1 MTRRLGLAATCA
13 VAVRTRCRR
22 TLRSLAAGLLVL
34 GTASAVWSQSP
45 ASSAQSV
52 ADANAVQ
59 PASAASAATDD
70 KRLREL
76 KLANKPWFGDF
87 DRLLERRMIRV
98 LVPYSRSL
106 YYMDRGRER
115 GLTAELVRDF
125 EQYVNRKYRT
135 GKRPVTVY
143 LIPTTRDRL
152 LPGLQEGLGDIAA
165 GNLAATDERSKL
177 VDFVLQTDRPTVKE
191 LVVSGASAPPLASVD
206 DLSGRTV
213 HVRRASSYYESLE
226 ALDSRFRSE
235 GKPGIKLQV
244 VPDALEDED
253 MMEMANAGL
262 IDVMIVDDWKAKMWA
277 QVLPK
282 IKVDEALFVREGDR
296 IGWAIHKERPVLAD
310 AIRDFDRDVARK
322 QGTYEYR
329 LKQSMRRVREL
340 QDPTKTG
347 DWKRF
352 ERTIALFQ
360 RYGERYDFD
369 PLMLAAQGYQES
381 QLQQEARSHVGAIG
395 VMQLMPATGAEMKVG
410 DIRVIEPNIHAGAK
424 YMDMLMTKYFPDA
437 HFSEGN
443 RPLFAFA
450 SYNAGAGNIARMR
463 REAAKRGLDPDKWFN
478 NVEVVVAEKIGL
490 ETTTY
495 VRNIYK
501 YYVSYRL
508 SVAAQAS
515 RRRALEAL
523 ESAAK

>member
-1 MTRRLGLAATCA
+1 MRVRIPGVSLTLALAVVWIALAPQATA
-13 VAVRTRCRR
+13 ANPTGIVGAKDARAEPH
-22 TLRSLAAGLLVL
+22 AAGKARQAP
-34 GTASAVWSQSP
+34 G
-45 ASSAQSV
+45 
-52 ADANAVQ
+52 ADDNH
-59 PASAASAATDD
+59 
-70 KRLREL
+70 LREL
-76 KLANKPWFGDF
+76 NVANKPWLGDL
-87 DRLLERRMIRV
+87 DKLVERRMVRV

-106 YYMDRGRER
+106 YYVDHGRER

-125 EQYVNRKYRT
+125 EQYLNRKWRR

-143 LIPTTRDRL
+143 LVPTTRDRL
-152 LPGLQEGLGDIAA
+152 LPDVEAGLGDIAA
-165 GNLAATDERSKL
+165 GNLTATPERQRR
-177 VDFVLQTDRPTVKE
+177 VDFVLQSDRPTVKE
-191 LVVSGASAPPLASVD
+191 LVVLGAGAAPLASID
-206 DLSGRTV
+206 ELSGRTV
-213 HVRRASSYYESLE
+213 YVRRASSYFESLE
-226 ALDSRFRSE
+226 ALNERFRGES
-235 GKPGIKLQV
+235 KPEMTLKI

-262 IDVMIVDDWKAKMWA
+262 IDVMIVDDWKARMWA
-277 QVLPK
+277 PILPK
-282 IKVDEALFVREGDR
+282 ISVREDLFVRDGAH
-296 IGWAIHKERPVLAD
+296 IGWAIHKERPKLAA
-310 AIRDFDRDVARK
+310 AIADFDRNVARK
-322 QGTYEYR
+322 QGIYEYR

-340 QDPTKTG
+340 QDLTKTS
-347 DWKRF
+347 DWRRF
-352 ERTIALFQ
+352 EQTIALFR
-360 RYGERYDFD
+360 RYGDRYGFD

-381 QLQQEARSHVGAIG
+381 QLRQDAHSAVGAIG
-395 VMQLMPATGAEMKVG
+395 VMQLMPETGAQMKVG

-508 SVAAQAS
+508 TVEAQAA
-515 RRRALEAL
+515 RRKALEAIV
-523 ESAAK
+523 AAPK